1 MTLFYML
8 YSTAIIENM
17 PIIVNRRVIFEHGER
32 R

>member
-8 YSTAIIENM
+8 YFNAIIENM
-17 PIIVNRRVIFEHGER
+17 PLIVNRRVIFEHSER